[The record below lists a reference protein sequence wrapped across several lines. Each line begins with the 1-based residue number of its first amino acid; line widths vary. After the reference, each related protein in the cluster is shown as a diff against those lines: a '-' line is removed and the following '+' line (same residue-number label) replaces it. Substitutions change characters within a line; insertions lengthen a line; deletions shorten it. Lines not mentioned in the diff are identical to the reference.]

1 MAITHEQVMDALAGV
16 IDPEV
21 GEDIVAI
28 GLIYDVAIDTAAITV
43 TMTMTSAACPMGD
56 LILEEV
62 RYALAEIA
70 PDGTAI
76 DVKLVWEPAWTPGRM
91 TPALRQHFGWSE

>member
-1 MAITHEQVMDALAGV
+1 MAALADV

-28 GLIYDVAIDTAAITV
+28 GLIYDVAIDETAITV

-62 RYALAEIA
+62 RFALAEIA
-70 PDGTAI
+70 PDGATI
-76 DVKLVWEPAWTPGRM
+76 DVLLVWEPAWTPGRM
-91 TPALRQHFGWSE
+91 TPALRQRLGWSE